1 MKKTVLQMSMAVA
14 CGGAFVCAAALV
26 PAQAQVSLLAKGTL
40 TGSAAGEYKDLSGLN
55 GTLEN
60 GASESLLGGL
70 GSGIAHVSGDT
81 FVAVPDRGPNAVPYN
96 SLIDDTVTYI
106 ARVQTIRMNLANNK
120 GSGLPYTIV
129 PKLEDTTLLWSPMP
143 LVYGNGTA
151 YGAPNGEP
159 KQNTMLKHYF
169 TGRSDNFDPSQSS
182 GDVLDARLDP
192 ESIRVSNDGLTV
204 FISDE
209 YGPYVYQFLRRTG
222 ERIRTFE
229 LPKGFDV
236 AHPGTTTGTE
246 TAANV
251 TGRVPNKGME
261 GLALTPDGRHLLG
274 ILQTATLEDI
284 KAGGAGAKLLRMA
297 LIDIP
302 SGKTVHEYGYLL
314 TTGSGVSDIVALNNH
329 EFLVDERDGKGL
341 GDGSKAKVKQLFKID
356 IANAIDV
363 TGMDGNAAATV
374 AIPKTLFLDI
384 MKVLGDNGVTADQ
397 VPAKVEGLAFGTDIR
412 QNGRTVHTLWVAN
425 DNDFLQDYGGVAGS
439 NPNQF
444 FVFGFTDSDLGGSTY
459 EPEGHGG
466 PLSGLGRIFGE
477 DQRSQLDR

>member
-1 MKKTVLQMSMAVA
+1 MKKTFLHISMAVA
-14 CGGAFVCAAALV
+14 CDAAFVCGAALR

-40 TGSAAGEYKDLSGLN
+40 TSSAAGEYKDLSGLN

-60 GASESLLGGL
+60 GVSENLLGGL
-70 GSGIAHVSGDT
+70 GSGLAHVSGDT

-96 SLIDDTVTYI
+96 SHIDDTATYI

-120 GSGLPYTIV
+120 GAGLPYTIV

-143 LVYGNGTA
+143 LVYGNGAA
-151 YGAPNGEP
+151 YGVPNGEP

-169 TGRSDNFDPSQSS
+169 TGRSDNFDPAQNS
-182 GDVLDARLDP
+182 GDVLNARLDP
-192 ESIRVSNDGLTV
+192 ESVRVSNDGLTV

-229 LPKGFDV
+229 LPKAFDV
-236 AHPGTTTGTE
+236 AHPGTTTGAE

-284 KAGGAGAKLLRMA
+284 SAGGAGAKLLRMA
-297 LIDIP
+297 LIDI
-302 SGKTVHEYGYLL
+302 SSRKTVHEYGYLL
-314 TTGSGVSDIVALNNH
+314 TTGSGVSDIVALNDH
-329 EFLVDERDGKGL
+329 EFVVDERDGKGL

-356 IANAIDV
+356 IANAMDV
-363 TGMDGNAAATV
+363 TGMDGNAAAAV
-374 AIPKTLFLDI
+374 AVPKTLFLDI
-384 MKVLGDNGVTADQ
+384 VKVLGENGIAAEQ
-397 VPAKVEGLAFGTDIR
+397 VPSKIEGLAFGPDVR

-425 DNDFLQDYGGVAGS
+425 DNDFLQDYDGVPGS

-444 FVFGFTDSDLGGSTY
+444 LVFGFTDSDLGGSKY
-459 EPEGHGG
+459 EPEGNGG
-466 PLSGLGRIFGE
+466 PQSGLGWAYGK
-477 DQRSQLDR
+477 DHRSQADR

>member
-1 MKKTVLQMSMAVA
+1 MRKAFWQMSMALL
-14 CGGAFVCAAALV
+14 CGGVLI
-26 PAQAQVSLLAKGTL
+26 PAQAQISLLANGTL
-40 TGSAAGEYKDLSGLN
+40 TSSSAGSYADRSGLK

-60 GASESLLGGL
+60 GAAANLLGGL
-70 GSGIAHVSGDT
+70 GSGIAYVSGDT

-96 SLIDDTVTYI
+96 SLIDDTVSYI
-106 ARVQTIRMNLANNK
+106 NRFHTIRMNLEKNK
-120 GSGLPYTIV
+120 GEGLPYTIS
-129 PKLEDTTLLWSPMP
+129 PKLEETTLLWSSRP

-151 YGAPNGEP
+151 YGVPSGAASE
-159 KQNTMLKHYF
+159 NTFLKHYF
-169 TGRSDNFDPSQSS
+169 TGRSDNFDPTQSS

-229 LPKGFDV
+229 LPKALDV
-236 AHPGTTTGTE
+236 AHPGTTTDNELAT
-246 TAANV
+246 NS

-261 GLALTPDGRHLLG
+261 GLALTPDGRTLVG
-274 ILQTATLEDI
+274 ILQTATIEDTN
-284 KAGGAGAKLLRMA
+284 AGGAGTKLLRIA
-297 LIDIP
+297 VIDIP

-314 TTGSGVSDIVALNNH
+314 TTGSGVSEIVAFNDH

-356 IANAIDV
+356 LKGATDI

-374 AIPKTLFLDI
+374 AVPKTLFLDI
-384 MKVLGDNGVTADQ
+384 VKVLGANGVTPDQ
-397 VPAKVEGLAFGTDIR
+397 VPAKIEGLAFGPDVNDKGTKI
-412 QNGRTVHTLWVAN
+412 HTLWVAN

-444 FVFGFTDSDLGGSTY
+444 FVFGFTDADLAGSKY
-459 EPEGHGG
+459 DPEGHGG
-466 PLSGLGRIFGE
+466 PLSGLGWLFGQGQ
-477 DQRSQLDR
+477 DGSFGR